1 MFLAYDFLNVIDIVK
16 LKGNCRV
23 NLGKLIQTKWEGRKS
38 ERRKSLPSGFGPDFA
53 DRSSVALRPGVDNL
67 FPHSYFV
74 EWNSFNRYYTI
85 LDGRPGKSKLLLT
98 GLSNWTQRQSEKR
111 TRVNVFSLL
120 PILLCFPHSLIS
132 TLFNAFHLVFFF
144 SFSFRIDLAYCWP
157 FGSKVVSKI
166 FAHSRVCRC
175 SPSVVPTSDKRRMK
189 CDIKNKLI
197 RELQIKFKR
206 QLCKTE

>member
-1 MFLAYDFLNVIDIVK
+1 MLLISSSSKETVVLIWGNWYK
-16 LKGNCRV
+16 QSGKG
-23 NLGKLIQTKWEGRKS
+23 GK
-38 ERRKSLPSGFGPDFA
+38 RKSLPSGFGPDFS
-53 DRSSVALRPGVDNL
+53 DRSSVALRPGQSISS
-67 FPHSYFV
+67 FYFV

-98 GLSNWTQRQSEKR
+98 GLSNWTRSGKAKKKR

-132 TLFNAFHLVFFF
+132 TLFNAFQHYFS
-144 SFSFRIDLAYCWP
+144 SFSFLRIDLGCWP

-175 SPSVVPTSDKRRMK
+175 AQSVVPTSEWNVRFWS
-189 CDIKNKLI
+189 N
-197 RELQIKFKR
+197 
-206 QLCKTE
+206 